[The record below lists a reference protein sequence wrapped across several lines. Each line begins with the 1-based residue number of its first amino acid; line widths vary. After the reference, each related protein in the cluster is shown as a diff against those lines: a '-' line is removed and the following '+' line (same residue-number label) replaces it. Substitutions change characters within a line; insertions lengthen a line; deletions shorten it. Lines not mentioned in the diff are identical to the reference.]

1 MPSIYS
7 YKSQFQDLLRPVV
20 KVLYHFGV
28 TANQIT
34 LFAAFLSILLALF
47 VGLSSVKYV
56 YASFLLIPLWMFLRM
71 AFNAIDGMLA
81 KEFAQQSALGAYLNE
96 LCDVVS
102 DTALYACFLFLPTF
116 NLYLLFV
123 VIFLALVSEYAGV
136 IASLVGIDRRYDGP
150 MGKSDRAFLF
160 GLLGLIVGLWPWFKD
175 NTFYVNWVWQYAP
188 NVILSICL
196 VLLLVTI
203 YNRVHN
209 GVVLHTPKKNE
220 LK

>member
-7 YKSQFQDLLRPVV
+7 YKSQFQNFLRPFV
-20 KVLYHFGV
+20 KVLYRLGI
-28 TANQIT
+28 TANQVT
-34 LFAAFLSILLALF
+34 LFAAFLSILVALF

-56 YASFLLIPLWMFLRM
+56 SASFLLIPLWMFLRM

-81 KEFAQQSALGAYLNE
+81 KEFAQQTALGAYLNE

-102 DTALYACFLFLPTF
+102 DTALYTCFVFLPTF

-136 IASLVGIDRRYDGP
+136 VASLVGIERRYDGP

-160 GLLGLIVGLWPWFKD
+160 GLLGLMVGLWPWLKD
-175 NTFYVNWVWQYAP
+175 NTLYVNWIWQYAP
-188 NVILSICL
+188 NIILIICL

-203 YNRVHN
+203 YNRVHH
-209 GVVLHTPKKNE
+209 GVELHTQKKM
-220 LK
+220 K